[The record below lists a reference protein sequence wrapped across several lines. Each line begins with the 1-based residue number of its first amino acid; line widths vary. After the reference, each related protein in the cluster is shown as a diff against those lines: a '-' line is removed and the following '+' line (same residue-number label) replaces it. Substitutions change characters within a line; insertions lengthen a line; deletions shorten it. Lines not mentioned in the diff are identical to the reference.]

1 MIFLHD
7 HDTNLNT
14 NRKLILMHLDHL
26 ILISVFNKYIPKI
39 FLISSS
45 LESHPAT
52 SCPVSLVTFSLEEFL
67 SLSLISRT
75 LPLLKSIVW
84 VFVKRP
90 SVWVCL
96 MFPHDQIQVVSLWQ
110 ECYKMFFLF
119 TASCEVTVS
128 ICSLRMLFALITWLG

>member
-1 MIFLHD
+1 
-7 HDTNLNT
+7 
-14 NRKLILMHLDHL
+14 MHLDHL
-26 ILISVFNKYIPKI
+26 TLISVFNQYIPKI

-84 VFVKRP
+84 VFVKCP
-90 SVWVCL
+90 SVGVCL
-96 MFPHDQIQVVSLWQ
+96 MFPHDWTQVVSL
-110 ECYKMFFLF
+110 
-119 TASCEVTVS
+119 
-128 ICSLRMLFALITWLG
+128 